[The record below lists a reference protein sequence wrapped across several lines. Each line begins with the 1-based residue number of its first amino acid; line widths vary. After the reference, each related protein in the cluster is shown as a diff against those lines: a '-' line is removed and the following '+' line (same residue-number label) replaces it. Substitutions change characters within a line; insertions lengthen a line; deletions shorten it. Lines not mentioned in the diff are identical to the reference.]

1 MTGAALFD
9 AALRRA
15 ATGRAAA
22 FAVRNPLGELHP
34 FDPAAWCR
42 DELPGDA
49 ALVARCAGPV
59 LDVGCGPGRLVGAL
73 AAAGR
78 SALGI
83 DVSEQAVRLTRRRGA
98 AALRRD
104 VFGPVPGLGRW
115 HDVLLADGNVGIGGD
130 PVRLLRRCRRLLA
143 PAGRLHAELGPPG
156 SPSWSGTTRVHTA
169 DGSGAELAWAAV
181 PADDLARPAAE
192 AGLRVLDVRTEAG
205 RWFATL
211 TSR

>member
-1 MTGAALFD
+1 MSGAALFD
-9 AALRRA
+9 AAFRRA
-15 ATGRAAA
+15 ATGRPAS
-22 FAVRNPLGELHP
+22 FAVRSPLGELHP
-34 FDPAAWCR
+34 FDPADWCR

-49 ALVARCAGPV
+49 ALLDRCTGPA

-78 SALGI
+78 PALGI

-104 VFGPVPGLGRW
+104 VFGPVPGAGRW
-115 HDVLLADGNVGIGGD
+115 HHVLLADGNVGIGGD
-130 PVRLLRRCRRLLA
+130 PPRLLRRCRQLLA
-143 PAGRLHAELGPPG
+143 PAGRVHAEVGPPG
-156 SPSWSGTTRVHTA
+156 SASWAGTARVH
-169 DGSGAELAWAAV
+169 GSGAELAWAAV
-181 PADDLARPAAE
+181 SADDLRRPAAE

-211 TSR
+211 AAR